1 MTSDECGMTNGGRR
15 GFLKKLLGA
24 VVAPK
29 VAEVDVPWPLVE
41 RHVGVDW
48 GGELSTLAHYVMVMD
63 PGTGCMNMFTFRV
76 IDGTTIK
83 VEKLGGTAL
92 T

>member
-1 MTSDECGMTNGGRR
+1 MSDRIDRSNGRR

-29 VAEVDVPWPLVE
+29 VAASVPVPEVVLKP
-41 RHVGVDW
+41 RSVGA
-48 GGELSTLAHYVMVMD
+48 SMLAHYVMVMD
-63 PGTGCMNMFTFRV
+63 PGTGCMNMFTYRV
-76 IDGTTIK
+76 IDGSTIK
-83 VEKLGGTAL
+83 VEKLGGTGL